1 MRNYITKAFF
11 LRHQHIC
18 VTSPFVIMFL
28 KEVFE
33 GIVLPK
39 SLLPFPRN
47 PYFKANVTS
56 LLNLFFI
63 KNFKENDVEFLTE
76 SFLKTSFKKMITSP
90 YYI

>member
-1 MRNYITKAFF
+1 
-11 LRHQHIC
+11 
-18 VTSPFVIMFL
+18 MFL

-76 SFLKTSFKKMITSP
+76 SFLKKLPSKR
-90 YYI
+90 